1 MMQDWHVRY
10 TSYCEAIIAG
20 VIGGFTAEEAADAE
34 KWRKVLRDGEDE
46 MVASV
51 WRNEPSLQRITRKAR
66 R

>member
-1 MMQDWHVRY
+1 MMQDWHVLY
-10 TSYCEAIIAG
+10 TAYCEAIIAG
-20 VIGGFTAEEAADAE
+20 VIGGFTAEEEADAE
-34 KWRKVLRDGEDE
+34 KWRKLRDGEDE